1 MGTGTGTDSSGDDTA
16 RNDRA
21 GNDRAGN
28 DRAGDDRAEAVER
41 GRMSAEELSW
51 ALRSV
56 NRASV
61 SLDHALATRVGLRH
75 LDYAAMGHIMD
86 QEGTQL
92 GPAQLGQR
100 LGISTGSATELADRL
115 EQAGH
120 ISRTRD
126 VQDRRR
132 VSLVPRGEA
141 VGRILGEL
149 GPLFVALD
157 DLSLEFTEAEREVI
171 SRYLRGAADRLA
183 AHARELAKPAKP
195 SDQRRPPILEQ

>member
-1 MGTGTGTDSSGDDTA
+1 MDDAATGNG
-16 RNDRA
+16 A
-21 GNDRAGN
+21 GN
-28 DRAGDDRAEAVER
+28 DRAEAVER
-41 GRMSAEELSW
+41 GRMSADELSW

-61 SLDHALATRVGLRH
+61 TLDHALATRVGLRH

-120 ISRTRD
+120 ISRARD
-126 VQDRRR
+126 AADRRR

-149 GPLFVALD
+149 GPLFEALD
-157 DLSLEFTEAEREVI
+157 DLALQFTEAEREAI
-171 SRYLRGAADRLA
+171 SRYLRGAAERLT
-183 AHARELAKPAKP
+183 AHASDLAKPAEE
-195 SDQRRPPILEQ
+195 RRPPILEQ